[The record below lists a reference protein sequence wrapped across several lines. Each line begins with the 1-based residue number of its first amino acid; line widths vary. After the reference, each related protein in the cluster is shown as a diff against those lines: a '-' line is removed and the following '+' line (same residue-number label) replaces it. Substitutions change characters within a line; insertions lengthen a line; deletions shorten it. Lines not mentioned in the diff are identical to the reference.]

1 METSR
6 VTVFHSERFYAR
18 GSKPKQG
25 CNEHTSQGPM
35 TKRGANTGN
44 HINRKGEISVYRND
58 KKTTGIQGGSDH
70 LTQGPEKAH
79 RGGNTSHQNKP
90 TTPLVFFQLSQHTQ
104 LVTIQCTFQGLSIQ
118 MLYLLPY
125 TTNTPPTVILKMSWQ
140 QYIYGNILQ
149 VLTSYFP

>member
-1 METSR
+1 
-6 VTVFHSERFYAR
+6 
-18 GSKPKQG
+18 
-25 CNEHTSQGPM
+25 M

-104 LVTIQCTFQGLSIQ
+104 LVTIQCTFQGPSIQ

-125 TTNTPPTVILKMSWQ
+125 TTNTPNCHPE
-140 QYIYGNILQ
+140 N
-149 VLTSYFP
+149 VLTTVYIWQYFASSHFLFSLVSENGISCAF